1 MERANPLNTLF
12 SGKRVYII
20 IGLFLIVSSFLVY
33 RSFTEVKYVPTKEK
47 GTHTWIDTN
56 KDGVI
61 QSFEMLSD
69 SNGNYQQI
77 NATSVFSEIELTNST
92 LLWIIVAL
100 IFVVFRDLAYM
111 NRVRLFTDGSLTF
124 KRSFITIMLWEFA
137 SALTP
142 GVVGGS
148 AVALFILNKE
158 GISMAKSTAI
168 VMLSTL
174 MDNLFFVIMIPV
186 VLSIISINTMFGEEA
201 IWMTSIFWIGYTIIT
216 SLSILLFL
224 AVIVYPKLIGNTLL
238 AITKLKWFK
247 RWKNS
252 AETFSKEIIVTAS
265 IMKKKELVFWLKTF
279 GATVLAWIS
288 RYLIINALVMA
299 FISLNALQHI
309 VLLGKQLILWL
320 LMLVSP
326 TPGASGI
333 AEFAFSE
340 LLRPFSDSL
349 LLLTCIALLWRLLSY
364 FPYLFI
370 GAIIL
375 PKWLKTKK

>member
-33 RSFTEVKYVPTKEK
+33 RSLTEIKYVPTKEK

-77 NATSVFSEIELTNST
+77 NATSVFSEIELTTST

-186 VLSIISINTMFGEEA
+186 VLSIISIDTMFGEEA
-201 IWMTSIFWIGYTIIT
+201 KWMTSIFWIGYTIIT
-216 SLSILLFL
+216 SISILLFL

-247 RWKNS
+247 RWEKS
-252 AETFSKEIIVTAS
+252 ADTFSKEIIVTAS
-265 IMKKKELVFWLKTF
+265 IMKKKEPVFWLKTF

-299 FISLNALQHI
+299 FISLNTLQHI
-309 VLLGKQLILWL
+309 VLLGKQEI
-320 LMLVSP
+320 
-326 TPGASGI
+326 
-333 AEFAFSE
+333 
-340 LLRPFSDSL
+340 L
-349 LLLTCIALLWRLLSY
+349 LL
-364 FPYLFI
+364 
-370 GAIIL
+370 
-375 PKWLKTKK
+375 